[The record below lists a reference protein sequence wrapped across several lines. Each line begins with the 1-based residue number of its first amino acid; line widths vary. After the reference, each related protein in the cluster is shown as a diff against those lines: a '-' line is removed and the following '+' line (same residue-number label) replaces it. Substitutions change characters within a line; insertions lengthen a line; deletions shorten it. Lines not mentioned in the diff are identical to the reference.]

1 MVSNLLDK
9 QECSCTTTEHTP
21 LGKRVIILS
30 LVGKKE
36 KCYTKCHIVFTFKI
50 LVAFSFSELDNLNL
64 PTPTNTSLPCELK
77 QKLNDRLSQLKASK
91 RQNLL
96 SQGTF
101 FQTTR
106 SLPLTYCQYPINNYF
121 NLEPKAA
128 VFTLLTE
135 HRCLAGGKFCG
146 ENDMSVYDRQDGWF
160 SFLIS

>member
-1 MVSNLLDK
+1 MVSNLPDK

-106 SLPLTYCQYPINNYF
+106 SLPLTYCQYPINNYCNQSNQRLRF
-121 NLEPKAA
+121 LLCSLNTGVQLEGNFA
-128 VFTLLTE
+128 VRMT
-135 HRCLAGGKFCG
+135 
-146 ENDMSVYDRQDGWF
+146 
-160 SFLIS
+160 

>member
-36 KCYTKCHIVFTFKI
+36 KCYRKCHIVFTFKI
-50 LVAFSFSELDNLNL
+50 LVAFSFSESDNLNL

-121 NLEPKAA
+121 NQSNQRLWFLLCSLNTGVQLEGNFA
-128 VFTLLTE
+128 VRMT
-135 HRCLAGGKFCG
+135 
-146 ENDMSVYDRQDGWF
+146 
-160 SFLIS
+160 

>member
-1 MVSNLLDK
+1 MVPNLLDK

-36 KCYTKCHIVFTFKI
+36 KCYTKCRIVFTFKI
-50 LVAFSFSELDNLNL
+50 LVAFSFSELDNLIL
-64 PTPTNTSLPCELK
+64 PTPTNTSLSCELK
-77 QKLNDRLSQLKASK
+77 YKLNDRLLQLKASK

-96 SQGTF
+96 FQGTF

-106 SLPLTYCQYPINNYF
+106 SLPLIYCQYPINNYF

-135 HRCLAGGKFCG
+135 HRCLHEGTQIVCTVSTYQA
-146 ENDMSVYDRQDGWF
+146 
-160 SFLIS
+160 L

>member
-30 LVGKKE
+30 LL
-36 KCYTKCHIVFTFKI
+36 F
-50 LVAFSFSELDNLNL
+50 
-64 PTPTNTSLPCELK
+64 
-77 QKLNDRLSQLKASK
+77 
-91 RQNLL
+91 
-96 SQGTF
+96 QGTF

-106 SLPLTYCQYPINNYF
+106 SLPLTYRQYPINNYF

-146 ENDMSVYDRQDGWF
+146 ENDMSVYDPQDGWF

>member
-1 MVSNLLDK
+1 MPKIKVVCLTDYWYKKLDASAEKHSRYKLLDK

-30 LVGKKE
+30 
-36 KCYTKCHIVFTFKI
+36 
-50 LVAFSFSELDNLNL
+50 
-64 PTPTNTSLPCELK
+64 
-77 QKLNDRLSQLKASK
+77 
-91 RQNLL
+91 LL

-146 ENDMSVYDRQDGWF
+146 ENDMSVYHRQDGWF